1 MIGFSLED
9 KKIYGWNVP
18 ILNIPEKHI
27 KEWRVGNHFAFNNKY
42 YYLQL

>member
-27 KEWRVGNHFAFNNKY
+27 KEWRVSNFTFNNKY